1 MNAVSTL
8 IFRGKDRVSGG
19 ASISQVIRI
28 APLAEPKSHRTKNF
42 ISGNHP
48 LENEARF
55 EHPQKASGVVE
66 KEQRSII
73 RENFYDRKSKRGE
86 NFDSLY
92 PGERQIDSSS
102 FLLQVCFNLRRNH
115 WLCRKE
121 ICVRPS
127 LLRDEWKIRNIMGNW
142 FSFMGKT
149 SQRNCR
155 NWQRQ
160 LINFKKTIRVSF
172 PLWG

>member
-102 FLLQVCFNLRRNH
+102 SFAIIALGMLQFAEKPLIMPKRD
-115 WLCRKE
+115 L
-121 ICVRPS
+121 RPS
-127 LLRDEWKIRNIMGNW
+127 
-142 FSFMGKT
+142 FSP
-149 SQRNCR
+149 SR
-155 NWQRQ
+155 
-160 LINFKKTIRVSF
+160 
-172 PLWG
+172 